1 MPWRTATTVP
11 APHRDACL
19 GRDRTPLCGTSRLQC
34 RSDCYGTLKGRSE
47 REIMLATAEL
57 LRRHQNHST
66 GFHVT
71 ARRLDE
77 FLQSIEAQENLLTQR
92 LRDG

>member
-1 MPWRTATTVP
+1 
-11 APHRDACL
+11 
-19 GRDRTPLCGTSRLQC
+19 
-34 RSDCYGTLKGRSE
+34 
-47 REIMLATAEL
+47 MLATAEL